1 MEKLCLNEIN
11 GGEQMLNLN
20 KKGNAIALAL
30 LVFLGI
36 AIVSTQNQA
45 LKQTILDFL
54 KVIFG

>member
-1 MEKLCLNEIN
+1 
-11 GGEQMLNLN
+11 MLNLN